1 MKRILFFLSVLA
13 VLAPAALCADGLTLN
28 AGVTAWGVDAAAV
41 NNKVVYPA
49 IIPAFNLGYG
59 MKTEGLALKFG
70 LAAEDALIN
79 YSGLSWG
86 STASKNA
93 QTAEFI
99 TVGRGE
105 PYAELNMGALSI
117 HVGLPLYYF
126 TPNSPSSDQNGPR
139 NALKWMYKGV
149 GLQYY
154 TKYASGG
161 DFVTANNTLFT
172 NYDSISYKLAVTK
185 QFSIVPA
192 LQCDFIFS
200 PAVATA
206 DIKPAVAFNY
216 GPVALNAQVSYY
228 PIAEGQGIS
237 VTTSSGTTYNTYVLT
252 IDPKL
257 TVSFDNLG
265 VKGLKAFASASIPV
279 KTEYYYNKGL
289 NIIPGLS
296 YSLGALSVEADLKM
310 NYLDYAGS
318 DGTNYKQP
326 EYDPYVK
333 LFYALK
339 L

>member
-1 MKRILFFLSVLA
+1 MKRILFFLATL
-13 VLAPAALCADGLTLN
+13 AALVPSAMFADGLTLN
-28 AGVTAWGVDAAAV
+28 AGLTAWGVDAAAV
-41 NNKVVYPA
+41 NNAAIYPA

-59 MKTEGLALKFG
+59 MKAGDLALKFG
-70 LAAEDALIN
+70 IAAEDALIN

-86 STASKNA
+86 SPASKSA

-105 PYAELNMGALSI
+105 PYAELNMGGLSI

-126 TPNSPSSDQNGPR
+126 TPNSPSTDQNGPR

-154 TKYASGG
+154 STGTA

-216 GPVALNAQVSYY
+216 GPVALNAQLSYY
-228 PIAEGQGIS
+228 PIAEGQGIKI
-237 VTTSSGTTYNTYVLT
+237 TTSSGTVYNTYVLT

-257 TVSFDNLG
+257 TVSFDSLG

-289 NIIPGLS
+289 YVIPGLS
-296 YSLGALSVEADLKM
+296 YNLGPLSLEADLKM

-333 LFYALK
+333 VFYTMK

>member
-1 MKRILFFLSVLA
+1 MKRILFFLATLA
-13 VLAPAALCADGLTLN
+13 VLVPSALLADGLTLN
-28 AGVTAWGVDAAAV
+28 AGITAWGVDAAAV
-41 NNKVVYPA
+41 NNKAVYPA

-59 MKTEGLALKFG
+59 MKADGLALKFG

-79 YSGLSWG
+79 YSGVVP
-86 STASKNA
+86 AKPA
-93 QTAEFI
+93 QAAEFI
-99 TVGRGE
+99 TAGRGE
-105 PYAELNMGALSI
+105 PYAELSMGALSI

-126 TPNSPSSDQNGPR
+126 SPNSPSSDQNGPK
-139 NALKWMYKGV
+139 NALKWMYKGI

-154 TKYASGG
+154 STNTT

-172 NYDSISYKLAVTK
+172 NYDSISYKVAITK

-192 LQCDFIFS
+192 VQADFIFS

-228 PIAEGQGIS
+228 PIAEGQGIQ

-257 TVSFDNLG
+257 IVSFDSLG
-265 VKGLKAFASASIPV
+265 VKGLKAFASSSIPV

-289 NIIPGLS
+289 YIIPGVS
-296 YSLGALSVEADLKM
+296 YNLGPLSVEADLKM

-318 DGTNYKQP
+318 DGTKYKQP

-333 LFYALK
+333 LFYTVK

>member
-1 MKRILFFLSVLA
+1 MKRILFSLAALA
-13 VLAPAALCADGLTLN
+13 VLAPAVLFADGLTLN

-41 NNKVVYPA
+41 NNAAVYPA

-59 MKTEGLALKFG
+59 MKTDGLALKFG

-126 TPNSPSSDQNGPR
+126 TPNSPSGDQNGPR

-154 TKYASGG
+154 STGAT
-161 DFVTANNTLFT
+161 DFVTANNALFT
-172 NYDSISYKLAVTK
+172 NYDTISYKIVVTQ
-185 QFSIVPA
+185 QFSIVPVV
-192 LQCDFIFS
+192 QCDFIFS

-216 GPVALNAQVSYY
+216 GPVALNAQASYY
-228 PIAEGQGIS
+228 PIAEGQGIKI
-237 VTTSSGTTYNTYVLT
+237 TTSSGIVYNTYVLT

-257 TVSFDNLG
+257 TVSFDSLG

-289 NIIPGLS
+289 NVIPGLS
-296 YSLGALSVEADLKM
+296 YSLGALSLEADLKM

-333 LFYALK
+333 LFYTLK